1 MVKRNYKNI
10 DPHEIQ
16 KRFSTEEHSF
26 YKLEVDNF
34 KFEDFL
40 PYISKLPPREI
51 DLIEMYYRKEKKQKE
66 IAHFFGVTQGA
77 ISHRI
82 KRAKKRLE
90 FLRDM
95 PKISE
100 DIKSVLSPYFEEL
113 EIDLI
118 LLMVET
124 TCQSKTADIMNTRY
138 NLKDNNKMTQV
149 KIRHKFD
156 RYIKKLEKIKENCTH
171 LIDCYKLV
179 VYIKDNLY
187 MLHEVILPHFDKG
200 FKVTYDKVL

>member
-1 MVKRNYKNI
+1 MRKMYKNI

-16 KRFSTEEHSF
+16 KRFSSEEHAF
-26 YKLEVDNF
+26 YKLDGDSF
-34 KFEDFL
+34 KFEDFK
-40 PYISKLPPREI
+40 PYISKLPQREI
-51 DLIEMYYRKEKKQKE
+51 DLIEMYFRKEKKQKE
-66 IAHFFGVTQGA
+66 IADFFGVTQGA

-82 KRAKKRLE
+82 KRAKKRLL

-100 DIKSVLSPYFEEL
+100 DIKEVLIAHFNPF

-124 TCQSKTADIMNTRY
+124 TCQSRTAEILNTRY
-138 NLKDNNKMTQV
+138 KLKDKEQMTQV
-149 KIRHKFD
+149 KVRHKFD
-156 RYIKKLEKIKENCTH
+156 RYLKKLEKIKKEDVDLET
-171 LIDCYKLV
+171 CYKLI
-179 VYIKDNLY
+179 VYIQKNLY

-200 FKVTYDKVL
+200 FSVTYDRIL